1 VESAHAV
8 ILVVDDDTAIRELM
22 VAAFEDEGYHVLQAA
37 DGAQALHLVSQ
48 TRPSVVVLDIQM
60 PGIDGLEVAR
70 RLKAD
75 PETAAIP
82 LVAVSAHARGAEVL
96 GTGCCAFVA
105 KPFDLMVL
113 VSAVTSATGSP

>member
-1 VESAHAV
+1 MESAHVV

-22 VAAFEDEGYHVLQAA
+22 VTAFEDEGYHVLQAA

-48 TRPSVVVLDIQM
+48 ALPSVVVLDIQM

-75 PETAAIP
+75 PATAAIP
-82 LVAVSAHARGAEVL
+82 LVAVSAAAREEDVL
-96 GTGCCAFVA
+96 ASGCCAFVA
-105 KPFDLMVL
+105 KPFDLVRL
-113 VSAVTSATGSP
+113 VSAVTSAIESS

>member
-1 VESAHAV
+1 VQTTTHAV
-8 ILVVDDDTAIRELM
+8 ILVVDDDDEIRELM

-48 TRPSVVVLDIQM
+48 AVPSVVLLDIQM

-75 PETAAIP
+75 PATAAIP
-82 LVAVSAHARGAEVL
+82 LVAVSAHARTKDVL
-96 GTGCCAFVA
+96 ASGCCAFVT
-105 KPFDLMVL
+105 KPFDLAEL
-113 VSAVTSATGSP
+113 ISAVASAMAA